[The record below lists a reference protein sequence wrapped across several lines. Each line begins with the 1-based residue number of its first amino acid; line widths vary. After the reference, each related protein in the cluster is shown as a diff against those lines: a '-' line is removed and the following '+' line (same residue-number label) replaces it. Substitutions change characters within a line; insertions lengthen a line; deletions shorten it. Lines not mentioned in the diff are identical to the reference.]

1 MHLARIFRSESCSR
15 ASSLSLSHYFSLFAS
30 SPFFCRCV
38 MSSFWALGIGHCA
51 DLYPSLPSPAPS
63 RLGTI
68 LAGAEITTKLC
79 RKLVIWSSSYSAR
92 FRAHHCSHA
101 LAQKGTYVHIP
112 CHVCR
117 VHILVG
123 MFVDQGTPLHP
134 IPIPSHRPTELR
146 YVLPRTMNY
155 QSSSGPGART
165 NQAPGPARMD
175 MGRYTLFGT
184 GPTRPLHTRRFAVAN
199 LNLEILVRENRHVRS
214 RKQTYKLCT

>member
-1 MHLARIFRSESCSR
+1 MQPRPRTKGDICT
-15 ASSLSLSHYFSLFAS
+15 Y
-30 SPFFCRCV
+30 
-38 MSSFWALGIGHCA
+38 
-51 DLYPSLPSPAPS
+51 SLPCVPS
-63 RLGTI
+63 THTR
-68 LAGAEITTKLC
+68 
-79 RKLVIWSSSYSAR
+79 RY
-92 FRAHHCSHA
+92 
-101 LAQKGTYVHIP
+101 
-112 CHVCR
+112 VCR
-117 VHILVG
+117 SR
-123 MFVDQGTPLHP
+123 DTPLHP

-214 RKQTYKLCT
+214 RKQTYKLCTEYGVYSSGIYCLHNSSTRIRVDTSASINVSTPIASLLALTRFQRPWTHFVFHGSHLKISPFSGPSKSP